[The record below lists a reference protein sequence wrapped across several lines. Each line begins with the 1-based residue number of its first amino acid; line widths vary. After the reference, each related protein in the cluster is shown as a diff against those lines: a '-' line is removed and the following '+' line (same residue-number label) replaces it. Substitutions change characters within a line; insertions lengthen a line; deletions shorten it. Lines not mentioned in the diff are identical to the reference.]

1 MKKTRTYRRAQRT
14 RIIKKKVCMLR
25 KYGGEE
31 YVFAWTRGE
40 TGRLAKSKIH
50 CSCWMCRKKSYDAI
64 SRADK
69 RRLISAKQQ
78 LKDEV

>member
-14 RIIKKKVCMLR
+14 RIIKRKVKML
-25 KYGGEE
+25 KEYGGQE
-31 YVFAWTRGE
+31 YVFAWTRGH

-50 CSCWMCRKKSYDAI
+50 CSCWMCRSKSYDEI

-69 RRLISAKQQ
+69 RRLISARQQ
-78 LKDEV
+78 IKDEV

>member
-1 MKKTRTYRRAQRT
+1 MKKTRTLRRAQRT
-14 RIIKKKVCMLR
+14 RIITKKVCMLR

-31 YVFAWTRGE
+31 YVFAWTRGDV
-40 TGRLAKSKIH
+40 GRLAKSKIH

-64 SRADK
+64 SRTDK
-69 RRLISAKQQ
+69 RRLISARQQ